1 MTGASVLL
9 ADNNPSF
16 TALNLAEHRA
26 QHSINSSNRSGDTSV
41 THQLLVLPSARD
53 GSGNSGEFQ
62 LL

>member
-1 MTGASVLL
+1 MTGASVLP

-26 QHSINSSNRSGDTSV
+26 QHSINSSNRSGDSSV
-41 THQLLVLPSARD
+41 ARQLLVLPSALD
-53 GSGNSGEFQ
+53 GSENSGNFR